1 MLALPLT
8 LLAGGAR
15 ADAERAV
22 EVVERF
28 HAALIEAMQD
38 GPDLGFA
45 GRRARLAGVVAR
57 SFDLSEITRLVMGR
71 YWEQLEA
78 AQREEMVEAFSSLT
92 IGTYAARF
100 DEYGGERFEIL
111 EVREGRGGRIQ
122 VRSRLVAGAGTEV
135 RFDYLL
141 HERGGGWRIVNVLAD
156 GVSEIT
162 LRRAEY
168 GAILEREDV
177 GTLVGRIEAQV
188 RELEAGS

>member
-57 SFDLSEITRLVMGR
+57 SFDLPEITRLVMGR

-78 AQREEMVEAFSSLT
+78 AQREAMVEAFSSLT